1 MPDPQFS
8 KTKLTFDIDESLLKA
23 AQMKAA
29 EEDTSLE
36 QVIEEGLTA
45 YLQEALPDMGLPVTD
60 PPASGMSGR

>member
-8 KTKLTFDIDESLLKA
+8 KTKLTFDIEESLLKA

-45 YLQEALPDMGLPVTD
+45 YLQEALPNMGLPVTD

>member
-8 KTKLTFDIDESLLKA
+8 KTKLTFDIEESLLKA

>member
-8 KTKLTFDIDESLLKA
+8 KIKLTFGIEESLLKA

>member
-8 KTKLTFDIDESLLKA
+8 KTKLTFDIEESLLKA

-60 PPASGMSGR
+60 PLASGMSGR